1 MTTQAHAPLNLPQ
14 GGDESLPTYRPIFD
28 LTDEELRNFQVT
40 PLSRYADIKWKRP
53 ITTPG
58 TGASCGVIQWN
69 MELFDG
75 SRLDEPQHAQRLDWA
90 RKLMALL
97 LHAPSD
103 SIPPSPSTMAIY
115 RIAFQRLLSWMAEN
129 GYHRPGEFTH
139 EVIEH
144 YIDDLPRF
152 LLSNRDDDSDE
163 EISISEVSVALKI
176 LPYLWSERHGLAN
189 WGIPVPQT
197 NFFYGKRI
205 HTYAKQ
211 IATKAMG
218 WIKPLPDEVSI
229 QLFNKAAWFLGEPA
243 EDVIRLLDVVRDP
256 LADSAYEEIRVPIS
270 ARNKH
275 GVRRLPIRKGESARL
290 RRAESFL
297 SSFKFSTVGGEDR
310 PWHEPLDPEITR
322 TIGRDGRKI
331 KEVHVR
337 VRELLNAVRDACAIT
352 VQGVS
357 GIRISE
363 LMGIKAGIDA
373 ATGLPRGV
381 RIEKSVT
388 GLYDI
393 YLLRTVIAKTKKGE
407 PKETDWVLGIRPT
420 GAPNEPLA
428 VRALR
433 VLNRLFEPWGENAR
447 TDRLFLALGSNRFL
461 PLKTTSLAD
470 AESSAIREAMK
481 SFITSW
487 VDLSSLPDESAHKT
501 EDNDL
506 VKWREKKG
514 DNFTSHMLRKS
525 WAQFVFAVDPR
536 LTPAIQMQFHHL
548 SLAMSDVGYVGSNP
562 NLGTTL
568 KAVATHQRNLLIFE
582 TVMGRAPL
590 AGKMGT
596 QIEAQTRE
604 LAKEVKGLP
613 TSDAWQRVIQ
623 FADKHELQIWFN
635 PYGQCMPLQTSE
647 MACHN
652 RAGTPQVLRLAP
664 NDATRSPTMCS
675 GCDCWILDERH
686 AHFWEKRYLEN
697 WIAFKRAEKMG
708 MAGNFRVIKER
719 ASQAKKLLAK
729 VGIKVTH
736 LDRQIAQE
744 LEAEGVAA

>member
-1 MTTQAHAPLNLPQ
+1 MIAKTRAPQNHSQ
-14 GGDESLPTYRPIFD
+14 GDGESPPIYRPIFE
-28 LTDEELRNFQVT
+28 LTDEELQTFQVT
-40 PLSRYADIKWKRP
+40 PLSRYADIEWKRP

-58 TGASCGVIQWN
+58 TARGQGLLSWN

-75 SRLDEPQHAQRLDWA
+75 SCLDEPQHARRLDWA

-103 SIPPSPSTMAIY
+103 GMPPSPTSM
-115 RIAFQRLLSWMAEN
+115 RLFKLAFQRLLSWMAEN
-129 GYHRPGEFTH
+129 GYQRPEELTT

-152 LLSNRDDDSDE
+152 LLSNRDDEGDE
-163 EISISEVSVALKI
+163 ELSSSDVNSALRI
-176 LPYLWSERHGLAN
+176 LTYLWSERHGLAK
-189 WGIPVPQT
+189 WGIPPPQT
-197 NFFYGKRI
+197 NFFHDKSAY
-205 HTYAKQ
+205 TYARQ
-211 IATKAMG
+211 IATKATG

-229 QLFNKAAWFLGEPA
+229 PLFNKAAWFLGEPA
-243 EDVIRLLDVVRDP
+243 EDVLRLLDVVRDP
-256 LADSAYEEIRVPIS
+256 LADTAYEEIRVPICS
-270 ARNKH
+270 RNFS
-275 GVRRLPIRKGESARL
+275 GVRQVQTSKRDTARR
-290 RRAESFL
+290 RRAKAFL
-297 SSFKFSTVGGEDR
+297 SSFQFSTVEGEDR
-310 PWHEPLDPEITR
+310 PWHEPLDPEVKLTN
-322 TIGRDGRKI
+322 GVGNLALY
-331 KEVHVR
+331 R
-337 VRELLNAVRDACAIT
+337 VRELFNAVRDACAIT

-357 GIRISE
+357 GVRISE

-373 ATGLPRGV
+373 ATELPRGV

-393 YLLRTVIAKTKKGE
+393 YLLHTVIAKTKRGE
-407 PKETDWVLGIRPT
+407 PKETDWVLGIRPA
-420 GAPNEPLA
+420 GAPDEPLA

-433 VLNRLFEPWGENAR
+433 VLNLLYGPWRENAK
-447 TDRLFLALGSNRFL
+447 TDRLFLGLGGNHYL
-461 PLKTTSLAD
+461 PIKTASLVSPV
-470 AESSAIREAMK
+470 SSTVVQGMK
-481 SFITSW
+481 SFVTSW
-487 VDLSSLPDESAHKT
+487 VDLSGLPDESVHKI

-506 VKWREKKG
+506 IKWREKKG
-514 DNFTSHMLRKS
+514 DNFSSHMLRKS

-536 LTPAIQMQFHHL
+536 LMPAIQMQFHHL
-548 SLAMSDVGYVGSNP
+548 SLAMSDTGYVGSNP

-568 KAVATHQRNLLIFE
+568 RAVANHQRNLLIFE
-582 TVMGRAPL
+582 TVMGRVPL
-590 AGKMGT
+590 AGKMGE

-613 TSDAWQRVIQ
+613 TSDAWQHVVQ
-623 FADKHELQIWFN
+623 FANKHELEIWFN
-635 PYGQCMPLQTSE
+635 PYGQCMPLQTSK

-652 RAGTPQVLRLAP
+652 EAGTPQVLRLAP

-686 AHFWEKRYLEN
+686 APFWEKRYLEN

-719 ASQAKKLLAK
+719 ASQAQKLLAK
-729 VGIKVTH
+729 IGINVAH